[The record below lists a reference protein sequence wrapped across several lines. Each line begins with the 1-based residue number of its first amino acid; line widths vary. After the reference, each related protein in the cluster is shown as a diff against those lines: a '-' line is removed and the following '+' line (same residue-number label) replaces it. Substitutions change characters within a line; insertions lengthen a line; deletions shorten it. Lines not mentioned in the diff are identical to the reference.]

1 MPVGEVLGVA
11 VALYRSEDVIA
22 DCLSSL
28 KASQGAQLRVVLADN
43 ASPDDT
49 CAVVRAWARAHLA
62 PRDFAEAEAGE
73 IARADAWLTL
83 LHLPANGGF
92 AHATNRALEL
102 LLADPAIG
110 NFWLLNPDCRADP
123 YAAAAYLRAAGEGP
137 YALIGGRTLYIDPP
151 GMIQSEG
158 GRVSRW
164 SGVCTSLGAG
174 CPHPETPPSDPATL
188 DYVSG
193 ANCLASRMFIERAGL
208 MDEGY
213 FLYYEEVDWAQ
224 RRGDLPLRLATGA
237 LAAHRGG
244 SAIGSGTHHRRASP
258 LSLYWNHRSRMRY
271 LRRHNPAALPL
282 AWLRALTKA
291 AQVLLRGDARG
302 ARAVIA
308 AITGR
313 RLHSWTPA

>member
-1 MPVGEVLGVA
+1 MLGVA
-11 VALYRSEDVIA
+11 IALYRSADVIG

-28 KASQGAQLRVVLADN
+28 LASRNVNLRVVLADN
-43 ASPDDT
+43 ASPDET
-49 CAVVRAWARAHLA
+49 SAAVREWASANLA
-62 PRDFAEAEAGE
+62 PHQFAEGRPGE
-73 IARADAWLTL
+73 IAQAQAWLTL

-102 LLADPAIG
+102 LMADPQIAH
-110 NFWLLNPDCRADP
+110 FWLLNPDCRADP
-123 YAAAAYLRAAGEGP
+123 GAAAEYLEAARRGP
-137 YALIGGRTLYIDPP
+137 YALIGGRTLYVDPP

-164 SGVCTSLGAG
+164 TGVCTSLGAG
-174 CPHPETPPSDPATL
+174 RAHPETPPTDEHSL

-224 RRGDLPLRLATGA
+224 RRGDLPLRLAPAA
-237 LAAHRGG
+237 LAAHHGG
-244 SAIGSGTHHRRASP
+244 SAIGSGTHRRRASP

-271 LRRHNPAALPL
+271 LRRHNPVALPL
-282 AWLRALTKA
+282 AWLWALAKA
-291 AQVLLRGDARG
+291 LQVLLSGDARG
-302 ARAVIA
+302 SRAIIA
-308 AITGR
+308 AIIGR
-313 RLHSWTPA
+313 RAPG